1 MEAQFIVPPNIDFQL
16 PDLFSQRLQPLLQ
29 FLASPLV
36 LLQLKHTSQIGVGQP
51 LYLLFH
57 THACFAQILTPC
69 LQFLGKPQPTLRPLK
84 CDCNQLGMREN
95 CTHIL
100 PYHLIELLRCDI
112 VCRAFLIPMRD
123 QRLTFAQTDII
134 GVSSAEASAITG
146 EMTQATTDQGT
157 QYIRISRVVAAG
169 KLLIMRQFRLHLVK
183 LPPFSRCEEP
193 EPLPS
198 TPLEAFGCVLP
209 CLDQWEATA
218 SAAGGLES
226 DDCGPDRLSPY
237 RPDWLKSH
245 APWPDST
252 SNVHSAWEAQAS

>member
-1 MEAQFIVPPNIDFQL
+1 MEAEFIVPPNIDFQL

-157 QYIRISRVVAAG
+157 QYIRISRVVVAG
-169 KLLIMRQFRLHLVK
+169 QQLVICPF
-183 LPPFSRCEEP
+183 LPPPVQIPPFSPFEETKAH
-193 EPLPS
+193 PS
-198 TPLEAFGCVLP
+198 T
-209 CLDQWEATA
+209 
-218 SAAGGLES
+218 
-226 DDCGPDRLSPY
+226 
-237 RPDWLKSH
+237 
-245 APWPDST
+245 
-252 SNVHSAWEAQAS
+252 